1 MPASNTTD
9 VKTSSS
15 QPWNPRLA
23 LLVAS
28 TLFMEFLDGAVLT
41 TAIPNIAADFGVP
54 AADVNITM
62 TAYLMTVA
70 MGIPLSGWLAERVGA
85 RKIFCLAIA
94 LFTLASLACA
104 MSPDL
109 TVLTLSRIVQGAAGA
124 MMVPVGTLLV
134 LRGTPKSE
142 LLRATAF
149 LVWPALLAPVLAPLV
164 GGALTTY
171 LSWHWIF
178 LINLPLGAAAF
189 IAALRIVP
197 AVAGNPGRRLDWL
210 GLLLTTMGVGA
221 LVVGLELA
229 TAHPDGPWAVL
240 SAVAGLAALGGAVL
254 WMRRAKNPLFA
265 LSVFA
270 TRTFRAMATGGF
282 VYRLTIS
289 SVPFLLPLMFQTG
302 FGWSP
307 LHAGIMVAA
316 VFIGNIG
323 IKPAT
328 TPLIRRFGSRAMLV
342 LGSLASAV
350 TFALCALLAPETPQA
365 LIFALLVCSGAFR
378 SIGFSA
384 YLCLGAVC
392 GHRAGP
398 AHVGQL
404 CLSDSGSA
412 GRRLGNRRRCTADPG
427 FRRRGSLRRGCGRTV
442 PWRLPDHGSLDAVQ
456 HRRQPVPARA
466 RRRRGQPSGPA
477 APSGRTG
484 CQSRRTGC
492 QSRRPGRQSRRPRQ
506 PRSQPAWPSTSGRT
520 APAPAWR
527 RARPATVTLHRLST
541 RSSISITPWP
551 RSEAMAASS
560 SGPTTN
566 LSHTPASR

>member
-1 MPASNTTD
+1 MAASYSPGAE
-9 VKTSSS
+9 TSTS
-15 QPWNPRLA
+15 QAWNPRLA
-23 LLVAS
+23 LLVAA
-28 TLFMEFLDGAVLT
+28 TFFMEFLDGTILT
-41 TAIPNIAADFGVP
+41 TAIPNIASDFGVP

-85 RKIFCLAIA
+85 RKIFCVAIA

-104 MSPDL
+104 VSPDL
-109 TVLTLSRIVQGAAGA
+109 TVLTLSRILQGAGGA

-189 IAALRIVP
+189 IAALSLVP
-197 AVAGNPGRRLDWL
+197 ASAGDSTRRLDWL
-210 GLLLTTMGVGA
+210 GLLLTTTGVGA

-229 TAHPDGPWAVL
+229 TAHPDGPWAAL
-240 SAVAGLAALGGAVL
+240 SAAAGVCSLAAAVL
-254 WMRRAKNPLFA
+254 WMRRAKNPLFD
-265 LSVFA
+265 LNVFS

-328 TPLIRRFGSRAMLV
+328 TPLIRRFGFRAMLV
-342 LGSLASAV
+342 FGSLASAV
-350 TFALCALLAPETPQA
+350 TFALCALLTRDTPQA
-365 LIFALLVCSGAFR
+365 LTFALLVCSGAFR

-384 YLCLGAVC
+384 YASVQYADIAPAQLASANSVSATLVQLAAGAGIAV
-392 GHRAGP
+392 GALLIRIFDGVAAFPADHAGP
-398 AHVGQL
+398 FRGAFLTMAVL
-404 CLSDSGSA
+404 MLIS
-412 GRRLGNRRRCTADPG
+412 TAD
-427 FRRRGSLRRGCGRTV
+427 SL
-442 PWRLPDHGSLDAVQ
+442 SL
-456 HRRQPVPARA
+456 HRQAGAEVSRPAGPKA
-466 RRRRGQPSGPA
+466 NQSGDQRVSP
-477 APSGRTG
+477 PE
-484 CQSRRTGC
+484 
-492 QSRRPGRQSRRPRQ
+492 
-506 PRSQPAWPSTSGRT
+506 
-520 APAPAWR
+520 PAPAEEQPPPP
-527 RARPATVTLHRLST
+527 PAAGRVQ
-541 RSSISITPWP
+541 P
-551 RSEAMAASS
+551 R
-560 SGPTTN
+560 
-566 LSHTPASR
+566 

>member
-1 MPASNTTD
+1 MAARMTPTVETA
-9 VKTSSS
+9 TS
-15 QPWNPRLA
+15 QAWNPRLA
-23 LLVAS
+23 LLVAA
-28 TLFMEFLDGAVLT
+28 TLFMEFLDGTVLT
-41 TAIPNIAADFGVP
+41 TAIPNIAGDFGVP

-85 RKIFCLAIA
+85 RKVFCLAIA
-94 LFTLASLACA
+94 VFTVASLACA
-104 MSPDL
+104 VSPDL
-109 TVLTLSRIVQGAAGA
+109 TVLTLSRIVQGAGGA

-197 AVAGNPGRRLDWL
+197 AVSGDPARRLDWF
-210 GLLLTTMGVGA
+210 GLLLTTTGVGS

-229 TAHPDGPWAVL
+229 TAHPDGPWAAL
-240 SAVAGLAALGGAVL
+240 CAAAGVASLAGAVL
-254 WMRRAKNPLFA
+254 WMRRAKHPLFD
-265 LSVFA
+265 LSVFR

-328 TPLIRRFGSRAMLV
+328 TPLIRRFGFRAMLV
-342 LGSLASAV
+342 LGSLASAI
-350 TFALCALLAPETPQA
+350 TFALCALLTPDTPQA
-365 LIFALLVCSGAFR
+365 VIFALLVCSGAFR

-384 YLCLGAVC
+384 YASVQYADIVPGQLTSANSVSATLVQLAAGSGIAVGALLIRVFD
-392 GHRAGP
+392 GVALFDADAAGP
-398 AHVGQL
+398 FRGAFLAMAVL
-404 CLSDSGSA
+404 MLLS
-412 GRRLGNRRRCTADPG
+412 TADSLSLHRHAGAEVSRPAGPG
-427 FRRRGSLRRGCGRTV
+427 G
-442 PWRLPDHGSLDAVQ
+442 A
-456 HRRQPVPARA
+456 
-466 RRRRGQPSGPA
+466 SGPGGPG
-477 APSGRTG
+477 APAGAL
-484 CQSRRTGC
+484 
-492 QSRRPGRQSRRPRQ
+492 PGGPV
-506 PRSQPAWPSTSGRT
+506 SQAVSPPG
-520 APAPAWR
+520 PAPAEEQPPLP
-527 RARPATVTLHRLST
+527 PAAGHVQ
-541 RSSISITPWP
+541 P
-551 RSEAMAASS
+551 R
-560 SGPTTN
+560 
-566 LSHTPASR
+566 